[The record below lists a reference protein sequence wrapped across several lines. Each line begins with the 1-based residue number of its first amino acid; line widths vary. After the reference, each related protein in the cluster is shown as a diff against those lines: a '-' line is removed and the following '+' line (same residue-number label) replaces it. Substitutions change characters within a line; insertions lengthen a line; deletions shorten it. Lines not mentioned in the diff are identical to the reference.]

1 MASLASAFPI
11 LPGKTAAWKQ
21 FAQELIGARRQ
32 EFEASRRR
40 LGTTTERAYLQSTPQ
55 GDMAIVY
62 IEADDIA
69 RVFQGL
75 GSSQDSFDVWFREQ
89 VQAIHGLD
97 LSKPPAGPL
106 PEIAVDWQAR

>member
-21 FAQELIGARRQ
+21 FVQELMGARRQ

-55 GDMAIVY
+55 GDIAVVY
-62 IEADDIA
+62 LEADDVA
-69 RVFQGL
+69 AVLQGL
-75 GSSQDSFDVWFREQ
+75 GSSQDPFDVWFREQ
-89 VQAIHGLD
+89 VKAIHGLD
-97 LSKPPAGPL
+97 LSQPPAGPL